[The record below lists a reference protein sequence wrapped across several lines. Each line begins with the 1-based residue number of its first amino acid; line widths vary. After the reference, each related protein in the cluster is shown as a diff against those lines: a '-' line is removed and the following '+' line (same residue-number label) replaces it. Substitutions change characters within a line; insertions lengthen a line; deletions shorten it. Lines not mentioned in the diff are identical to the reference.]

1 MAKKISYHE
10 DDEDNI
16 VIANMNV
23 EGMPWYKEEKREL
36 PVAEHP
42 DMPDKKETF
51 YIILGALKAGM
62 LIVGVF
68 AVALILFTLFC
79 TKVWFSQDAEEKV
92 NYCLKDFS
100 HTVFS
105 SVAEFYVKKY
115 AILYLQV
122 ENNMLKY

>member
-10 DDEDNI
+10 EEEDNI

-23 EGMPWYKEEKREL
+23 EGMPWYKEEKPEL
-36 PVAEHP
+36 PAVEHP

-79 TKVWFSQDAEEKV
+79 TKVWFS
-92 NYCLKDFS
+92 
-100 HTVFS
+100 
-105 SVAEFYVKKY
+105 
-115 AILYLQV
+115 
-122 ENNMLKY
+122 